1 MAEQVMKKVLVIL
14 AHPNFAE
21 SRGNKALVEAV
32 QEIPSVKIHYLYER
46 YPNWQI
52 DVQVEQELLRS
63 HDLIVLQHPLQ
74 WYSVP
79 PLLKKWMDDVL
90 TYGFAYGEAGTAL
103 KGKELMP
110 VVTAGGLS
118 EMYVAGGAVNFTM
131 SELLRPIQQ
140 TANFCGMSYK
150 TPFVVHGFLP
160 KELEIPGTIS
170 DEQLLQASNWYKQLL
185 QQCVAS

>member
-1 MAEQVMKKVLVIL
+1 MKKILIIL

-32 QEIPSVKIHYLYER
+32 QQLSSVKIHNLYER

-52 DVQVEQELLRS
+52 DVQVEQELLR
-63 HDLIVLQHPLQ
+63 HHHLIVLQHPLQ

-90 TYGFAYGEAGTAL
+90 TYGFAFGEAGTTL
-103 KGKELMP
+103 KGKELMS
-110 VVTAGGLS
+110 VVTTGGLS

-131 SELLRPIQQ
+131 SELLRPTQQ

-150 TPFVVHGFLP
+150 TPFVVYGFLP
-160 KELEIPGTIS
+160 KALGIPGAIS
-170 DEQLLQASNWYKQLL
+170 DEQLLQESNRYKQLL
-185 QQCVAS
+185 QQYITS

>member
-1 MAEQVMKKVLVIL
+1 MKKVLIIL

-21 SRGNKALVEAV
+21 SRGNKALIEAV
-32 QEIPSVKIHYLYER
+32 QQLPSVKIHNLYER

-52 DVQVEQELLRS
+52 DVQVEQELLRH

-90 TYGFAYGEAGTAL
+90 TYGFAYGETGIAL

-110 VVTAGGLS
+110 VVTTGGLS

-131 SELLRPIQQ
+131 SEFLRPIQQ

-150 TPFVVHGFLP
+150 TPFVVYGFLP
-160 KELEIPGTIS
+160 KTLGIPGGIS
-170 DEQLLQASNWYKQLL
+170 DEQLLQESNRYKQLL
-185 QQCVAS
+185 QHYVTS